1 MKIIVVGGGIA
12 GPLVALALERLG
24 LDITVFEA
32 VARPKPL
39 GVGINLL
46 PHAAKELAALDLLEE
61 VRRLGVETAD
71 LSYYSKHGVLIWREP
86 RGLAA
91 GYRWPQ
97 ISIHRG
103 ALQMFLLEKL
113 RARLGSGAFRPG
125 RVLAAFEETAA
136 GRVRA
141 EFADRRGGEVVERA
155 EADLLIACDGIHSA
169 VRARLFPT
177 EGPPVWNGAVLWRGT
192 SRAAPFLSGRSM
204 IMAGHERQKFVC
216 YPIEEAGED
225 GRALLNWV
233 AELRFS
239 PDRPFRREDWNREG
253 RFEDF
258 LPAFEGWRFSWLDVP
273 EVIRA
278 AERVWEYPMVDRDPL
293 PRWSFGPVTLLG
305 DAAHPMYP
313 VGSNGVSQALL
324 DVAELVRAI
333 RRHGPTPRALS
344 AYEAVRRPATA
355 ALVAANRRQGPERVM
370 QLVEERA
377 PDGFEDLETVL
388 PLAEREAIAAH
399 YKRLA
404 GFDPEGLNA
413 SPAGCDL
420 SAPLPE

>member
-1 MKIIVVGGGIA
+1 MEVVIVGGGIA
-12 GPLVALALERLG
+12 GPLAALALHRLG
-24 LDITVFEA
+24 LGVALFEA

-46 PHAAKELAALDLLEE
+46 PHAAKELEALGLLEK
-61 VRRLGVETAD
+61 VRRLGVETTD
-71 LSYYSKHGVLIWREP
+71 LSYYSKHGTLIWREP

-97 ISIHRG
+97 VSIHRG
-103 ALQMFLLEKL
+103 TLQMLLLAACRE
-113 RARLGSGAFRPG
+113 RLGAG
-125 RVLAAFEETAA
+125 RLHFGRRLLGFEETAA

-141 EFADRRGGEVVERA
+141 AFADRRDGGVVERR
-155 EADLLIACDGIHSA
+155 EADLLIGCDGIHSA
-169 VRARLFPT
+169 VRARLHPG
-177 EGPPVWNGAVLWRGT
+177 EGPPSWNGAILWRGT
-192 SRAAPFLSGRSM
+192 ARAAPFLSGRSM

-216 YPIEEAGED
+216 YPIEAADGA

-233 AELRFS
+233 AELRFP

-253 RFEDF
+253 RLGDF
-258 LPAFEGWRFSWLDVP
+258 LPAFEDWRFSWLEVP
-273 EVIRA
+273 AVIRA
-278 AERVWEYPMVDRDPL
+278 APRVFEYPMVDRDPL
-293 PRWSFGPVTLLG
+293 PSWGSGPVTLLG

-333 RRHGPTPRALS
+333 RRHGPTPAALS

-355 ALVAANRRQGPERVM
+355 ALIAANREQGPERVM

-377 PDGFEDLETVL
+377 PDGFEDLEVVL
-388 PLAEREAIAAH
+388 PRAEREAIAAH

-404 GFDPEGLNA
+404 GFDPETLNA

-420 SAPLPE
+420 SAPL

>member
-1 MKIIVVGGGIA
+1 MEIMIIGGGIA
-12 GPLVALALERLG
+12 GPLAALALHRLG
-24 LDITVFEA
+24 LKVALFEA

-46 PHAAKELAALDLLEE
+46 PHAAKELEALGLLEE
-61 VRRLGVETAD
+61 VRRRGVETAD
-71 LSYYSKHGVLIWREP
+71 LSYYSKHGTRIWREP

-103 ALQMFLLEKL
+103 ALQMFLLDAC
-113 RARLGSGAFRPG
+113 RARLGAG
-125 RVLAAFEETAA
+125 RMHFGRRLVDFEETAS

-141 EFADRRGGEVVERA
+141 RFAGPRGEEAVESR
-155 EADLLIACDGIHSA
+155 EADLLIGCDGIHSA
-169 VRARLFPT
+169 VRARLHPG
-177 EGPPVWNGAVLWRGT
+177 EGPPVWNGAILWRGT
-192 SRAAPFLSGRSM
+192 SRMRPFLSGRSM

-216 YPIEEAGED
+216 YPIETAD
-225 GRALLNWV
+225 DTGRALLNWV

-253 RFEDF
+253 RLGEF
-258 LPAFEGWRFSWLDVP
+258 LPAFEDWRFSWLEVP
-273 EVIRA
+273 AVIRA
-278 AERVWEYPMVDRDPL
+278 APRVFEYPMVDRDPL
-293 PRWSFGPVTLLG
+293 PHWGSGPVTLLG

-324 DVAELVRAI
+324 DIAELVRAI
-333 RRHGPTPRALS
+333 RRHGPTPAALA

-355 ALVAANRRQGPERVM
+355 ALIAANREQGPERVM

-388 PLAEREAIAAH
+388 PRAEREAIAAH

-404 GFDPEGLNA
+404 GFDPETLNA

-420 SAPLPE
+420 SVPL